1 MRFKDFLDYFYSLPA
16 DQRETFFEENRGKYV
31 EWTGYFVEAW
41 RTKIVVYGGDNYQNE
56 SWFDMGASTAEKREM
71 IPYTFVGRFNSF
83 IRRLKQ
89 GDRITVTGKL
99 ASRGDKDLLL
109 HWKLE
114 EIEIIEVDEG

>member
-16 DQRETFFEENRGKYV
+16 DERETFFEEVNGKYV
-31 EWTGYFVEAW
+31 EWTGIFVEAW

-56 SWFDMGASTAEKREM
+56 SWFDMSTNHKNNTM
-71 IPYTFVGRFNSF
+71 LPYTFVGRFNSV
-83 IRRLKQ
+83 IRHLKQ
-89 GDRITVTGKL
+89 GDRITVTGKI
-99 ASRGDKDLLL
+99 ASRGDKDLHL

>member
-16 DQRETFFEENRGKYV
+16 DERETFFEEVNGKYV
-31 EWTGYFVEAW
+31 EWTGVFVEAW

-56 SWFDMGASTAEKREM
+56 SWFDMSTNHKKNAM
-71 IPYTFVGRFNSF
+71 IPYTFVGRFDSF

-89 GDRITVTGKL
+89 GDRITVTGKI
-99 ASRGDKDLLL
+99 ASRGDKDLFL